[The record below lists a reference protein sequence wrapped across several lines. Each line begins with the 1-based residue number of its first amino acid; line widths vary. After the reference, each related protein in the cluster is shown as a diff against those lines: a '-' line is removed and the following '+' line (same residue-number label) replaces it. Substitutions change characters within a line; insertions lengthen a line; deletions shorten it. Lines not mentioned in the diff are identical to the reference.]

1 MNHFII
7 DGYNA
12 LFTLKPFLKGKARS
26 REGFLLYI
34 KTARPFG
41 SLRNEVTV
49 VFDGRKGVVSDLQH
63 AYAPVRV
70 IFSRQDSA
78 DEMIVRLVTREEHP
92 ERTIV
97 VTDDRELAERVRAAG
112 AKTLPVKGFF
122 SSLAREKPEPADSKP
137 TPESK
142 EGKSITD
149 EMKKEW
155 NIKE

>member
-12 LFTLKPFLKGKARS
+12 LFALKSFLKGKARS

-41 SLRNEVTV
+41 SLRNAVTV
-49 VFDGRKGVVSDLQH
+49 VFDGRKGIVSDMQH

-78 DEMIVRLVTREEHP
+78 DEMIVRIITREEHP
-92 ERTIV
+92 ERAIV
-97 VTDDRELAERVRAAG
+97 VTDDRELAERVRVVG
-112 AKTLPVKGFF
+112 AKTVAVMDFF
-122 SSLAREKPEPADSKP
+122 SSLTTKKPEPTDSKP
-137 TPESK
+137 NPESK

-155 NIKE
+155 NIDD